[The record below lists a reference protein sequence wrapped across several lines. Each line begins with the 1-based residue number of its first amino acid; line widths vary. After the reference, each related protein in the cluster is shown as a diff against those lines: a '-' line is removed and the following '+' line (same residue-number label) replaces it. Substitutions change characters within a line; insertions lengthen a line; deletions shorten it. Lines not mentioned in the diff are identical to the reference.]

1 MNLKQL
7 LRFVETV
14 EKRRRNEEAKN
25 DKNNFSNQNKDI
37 LLVRICFRYRS
48 KLSHQLTRIDL
59 MIAKKLTSHNQQLKR
74 EHV

>member
-37 LLVRICFRYRS
+37 LW
-48 KLSHQLTRIDL
+48 
-59 MIAKKLTSHNQQLKR
+59 
-74 EHV
+74 